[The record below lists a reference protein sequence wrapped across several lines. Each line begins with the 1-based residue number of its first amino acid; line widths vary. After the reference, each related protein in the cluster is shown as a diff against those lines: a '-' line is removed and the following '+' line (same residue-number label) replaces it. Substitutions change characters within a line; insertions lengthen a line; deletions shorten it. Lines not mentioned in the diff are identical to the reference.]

1 MGMKTFKMC
10 CFRLASWFLF
20 YYFGGSDSSKCI
32 VKTNCTFF
40 LPNKTVYKSQDYQ
53 ATPFCQD
60 AFPSHS
66 VNAWEIL
73 VSAWDWICLCK
84 SHTHCLRL
92 EAWDLWIN
100 TTISLIIAISYF
112 FFSHFI
118 SYCYLVTFRNK
129 FITLH
134 HYLLM
139 TSPGHFTSMK

>member
-40 LPNKTVYKSQDYQ
+40 YRTKQYISHKIIKLHLFVKTHFPAIVLMPEKYLFQHEIESVCASLTLTAWGLRPLNKYY
-53 ATPFCQD
+53 
-60 AFPSHS
+60 
-66 VNAWEIL
+66 
-73 VSAWDWICLCK
+73 
-84 SHTHCLRL
+84 
-92 EAWDLWIN
+92 
-100 TTISLIIAISYF
+100 
-112 FFSHFI
+112 HFI
-118 SYCYLVTFRNK
+118 DHCNLLLLLQSFYFLLLPGYLYNK